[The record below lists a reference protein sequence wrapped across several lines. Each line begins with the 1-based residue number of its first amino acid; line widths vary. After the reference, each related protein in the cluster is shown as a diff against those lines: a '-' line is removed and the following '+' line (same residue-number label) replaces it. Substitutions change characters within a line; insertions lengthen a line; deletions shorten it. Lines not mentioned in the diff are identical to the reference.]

1 MVLLRESQVIE
12 IYFLFV
18 QDSSIIYFTH
28 RFDKTLDRSNLR
40 KERFV
45 CAHDLIRDT
54 VHHGRKASGE
64 SMKQL
69 VIFHLQSECRKRRMQ
84 LLCLFL
90 HIFLSYSVWGTPPP
104 QFTEWSHP
112 DSVKALCKYSHR
124 HSWRRKSYMIPN
136 EVKLTV
142 GITIATGY
150 ITMQFCISHFTF
162 FSKQHCILGNTK

>member
-1 MVLLRESQVIE
+1 MLLGESQVIE

-45 CAHDLIRDT
+45 WTHDLRTDT
-54 VHHGRKASGE
+54 VHHGRKAGGG

-69 VIFHLQSECRKRRMQ
+69 VRFHLQSECRKRWML

-90 HIFLSYSVWGTPPP
+90 QVFLFHAVWENSPLP
-104 QFTEWSHP
+104 QLVEWSHP
-112 DSVKALCKYSHR
+112 
-124 HSWRRKSYMIPN
+124 HSGGVFPPQLRLFVN
-136 EVKLTV
+136 TLTD
-142 GITIATGY
+142 TTGGLNP
-150 ITMQFCISHFTF
+150 T
-162 FSKQHCILGNTK
+162 